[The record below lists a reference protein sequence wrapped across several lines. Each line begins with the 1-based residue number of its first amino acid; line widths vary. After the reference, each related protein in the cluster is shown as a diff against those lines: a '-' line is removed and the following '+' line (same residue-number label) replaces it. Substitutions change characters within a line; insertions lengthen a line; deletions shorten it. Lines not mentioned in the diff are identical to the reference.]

1 MLIDKNDQNNL
12 FELTPEVLFE
22 YFPVDWR
29 QIDDANEPTVTGDQ
43 YSRITVY
50 HDKIDVTVYIEL
62 LFKPNDTWSLT
73 IKYHPSIHLP
83 VILNGEVG
91 ESQQDMLINLHD
103 KLSTASSV
111 KSMRFAPIVMNL
123 ARAMYKHRGVTK
135 WRKEWQHGLSPIL
148 ISVVV
153 M

>member
-1 MLIDKNDQNNL
+1 MLIDEKGQNNL
-12 FELTPEVLFE
+12 FELAPEVLFE
-22 YFPVDWR
+22 YFPAGWR
-29 QIDDANEPTVTGDQ
+29 QIDDVNEPTVTGDS
-43 YSRITVY
+43 YSHIAVY
-50 HDKIDVTVYIEL
+50 HDKINVTVYIEL

-111 KSMRFAPIVMNL
+111 KSIGFAPIVMNL
-123 ARAMYKHRGVTK
+123 ARTMYKHRG
-135 WRKEWQHGLSPIL
+135 E
-148 ISVVV
+148 
-153 M
+153 